1 MEPRGELKRALPG
14 VMVST
19 SVSPLAQGS
28 LNEALRLAIGARSEG
43 FGEEVTDVVCLA
55 EAAEG
60 TGFIAGAVVGEEAA
74 NANAKTSKESE
85 GSLQE
90 SGCGRAFLV
99 GVDGGKSHAGMI
111 INGDMDILPTPALG
125 LLSAIT
131 IYAVTDAAETG
142 QFLDVEVEQVSGLG
156 IFIALDQWSG
166 LQQGQAVQA
175 QAAQNTT
182 DGSGAEA
189 GSNSNATTSPAPP
202 PELDNLLH
210 QIGWCGLTQAMGTR
224 TAIVQASPSF
234 AAKATHPL
242 GCRFRADVERG
253 CSRVQPQLLN
263 QNFSDKCLSTP
274 KRESGILVKVHS
286 SLPEKQIGF
295 APSASPV

>member
-1 MEPRGELKRALPG
+1 MRPMPVVVMEPGGELKRALPG

-74 NANAKTSKESE
+74 NAKAKTSKESE

-111 INGDMDILPTPALG
+111 INGDMDILPTPSPWTVVGDHHLCGDRCGRNGPVSCCRGGAG
-125 LLSAIT
+125 LLAGHIHS
-131 IYAVTDAAETG
+131 
-142 QFLDVEVEQVSGLG
+142 
-156 IFIALDQWSG
+156 
-166 LQQGQAVQA
+166 
-175 QAAQNTT
+175 
-182 DGSGAEA
+182 A
-189 GSNSNATTSPAPP
+189 GS
-202 PELDNLLH
+202 
-210 QIGWCGLTQAMGTR
+210 
-224 TAIVQASPSF
+224 
-234 AAKATHPL
+234 
-242 GCRFRADVERG
+242 VER
-253 CSRVQPQLLN
+253 
-263 QNFSDKCLSTP
+263 
-274 KRESGILVKVHS
+274 
-286 SLPEKQIGF
+286 
-295 APSASPV
+295 AAA